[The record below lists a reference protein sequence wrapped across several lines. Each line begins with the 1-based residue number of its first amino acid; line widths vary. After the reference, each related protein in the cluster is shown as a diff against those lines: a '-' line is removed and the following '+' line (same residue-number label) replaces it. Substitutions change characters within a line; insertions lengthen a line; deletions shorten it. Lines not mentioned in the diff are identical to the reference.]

1 MKILFVEFFLLR
13 DCVSIAA
20 AILCLVAIIYSALTF
35 PKSRRV
41 LAAAFAVCVFWTAIA
56 SAGKHVE
63 SGNSFFYEGNYTS
76 ALAEYNKAAESE
88 PKDAMAY
95 LGRARVRFLAE
106 QDEMALADVVKAIEL
121 NHDFAPAYEL
131 RSWLRC
137 ATKDYEDALA
147 DIDKAIALQPEDA
160 TLYIS
165 RGEIYREKG
174 DSARGFADIEK
185 GMKSPRAQA
194 KINEISFFNRML
206 IHGDKESKEKEFA
219 RYCQIL
225 EINPEAV
232 RALRNRAGIYAE
244 QENFEAAIADYTKLI
259 ELNPDEP
266 DYYEL
271 RAYCYHLLGRIEEEA
286 ADNDSARAL
295 WTQIH
300 ERTNQ

>member
-1 MKILFVEFFLLR
+1 MKTLFVEFFLLR

-20 AILCLVAIIYSALTF
+20 AILCLAAIIYSALTF

-63 SGNSFFYEGNYTS
+63 SGDSFFNEGNYTS

-88 PKDAMAY
+88 PRNAMAY
-95 LGRARVRFLAE
+95 LGRARVRFLSE
-106 QDEMALADVVKAIEL
+106 QDEMALADVNKAIEL
-121 NHDFAPAYEL
+121 NSDSAPAYEL

-137 ATKDYEDALA
+137 ASKDYEGALA
-147 DIDKAIALQPEDA
+147 YIDKAIALQPEDA

-194 KINEISFFNRML
+194 KINEISFFDRML

-232 RALRNRAGIYAE
+232 RALRNRASFYAE
-244 QENFEAAIADYTKLI
+244 HEKYELAIADYTKLI
-259 ELNPDEP
+259 ELNPEEP
-266 DYYEL
+266 YYYEQ
-271 RAYCYHLLGRIEEEA
+271 RSWCFYNLGRSEEEA
-286 ADNDSARAL
+286 RDNESARAL
-295 WTQIH
+295 LVDK
-300 ERTNQ
+300 

>member
-1 MKILFVEFFLLR
+1 MEFFLLR

-20 AILCLVAIIYSALTF
+20 AILCLAAIIYSALTF

-63 SGNSFFYEGNYTS
+63 SGDSFFYEGNYTS

-106 QDEMALADVVKAIEL
+106 QDEMALADVDKAIEL
-121 NHDFAPAYEL
+121 NPNSVPAYEF

-137 ATKDYEDALA
+137 ASKDYEGALA
-147 DIDKAIALQPEDA
+147 DIDKAIAIQPEDA

-165 RGEIYREKG
+165 RGEIYREQG
-174 DSARGFADIEK
+174 DSALGFADIDK
-185 GMKSPRAQA
+185 GMKSLRAQA
-194 KINEISFFNRML
+194 KINEISLYGRML
-206 IHGDKESKEKEFA
+206 IHGDKENEEKAFA

-225 EINPEAV
+225 EINPEA
-232 RALRNRAGIYAE
+232 E
-244 QENFEAAIADYTKLI
+244 
-259 ELNPDEP
+259 
-266 DYYEL
+266 
-271 RAYCYHLLGRIEEEA
+271 
-286 ADNDSARAL
+286 
-295 WTQIH
+295 
-300 ERTNQ
+300 

>member
-1 MKILFVEFFLLR
+1 MEFFLLR

-20 AILCLVAIIYSALTF
+20 AILCLAAIIYSALTF

-63 SGNSFFYEGNYTS
+63 SGDSFFNEGNYTS

-106 QDEMALADVVKAIEL
+106 QDEMALADVDKAIEL
-121 NHDFAPAYEL
+121 NPDSVPAYEF

-137 ATKDYEDALA
+137 ASKDYEDALA
-147 DIDKAIALQPEDA
+147 DIDKAIAIQPEEV

-165 RGEIYREKG
+165 RGEIYREQG

-194 KINEISFFNRML
+194 KINEISLYGRML
-206 IHGDKESKEKEFA
+206 IYGDKSTEEKEFA
-219 RYCQIL
+219 RYCEIL
-225 EINPEAV
+225 EINPKAE
-232 RALRNRAGIYAE
+232 RTRRNRAGIYAE
-244 QENFEAAIADYTKLI
+244 QEQYELAIADYTKLI
-259 ELNPDEP
+259 EFNPEDPNYFEQ
-266 DYYEL
+266 
-271 RAYCYHLLGRIEEEA
+271 RAYCYYLLGRFEEEA
-286 ADNDSARAL
+286 ADNDRAGAL
-295 WTQIH
+295 LAN
-300 ERTNQ
+300 E

>member
-1 MKILFVEFFLLR
+1 MKFFLLR

-20 AILCLVAIIYSALTF
+20 AIRCLAAIIYAALTF

-63 SGNSFFYEGNYTS
+63 SGDSFFNEGNYTS
-76 ALAEYNKAAESE
+76 ALAEYNKAAKSE

-95 LGRARVRFLAE
+95 LGRARVRFLSE
-106 QDEMALADVVKAIEL
+106 QDEMALADVNKAIEL
-121 NHDFAPAYEL
+121 NPDSVPAYEF

-137 ATKDYEDALA
+137 ASKDYEDALA
-147 DIDKAIALQPEDA
+147 DIDKAIALQPEDI

-194 KINEISFFNRML
+194 KINEISLYGRML
-206 IHGDKESKEKEFA
+206 IHGDKATEEKEFA
-219 RYCQIL
+219 RYCEIL
-225 EINPEAV
+225 EINPEAE

-266 DYYEL
+266 DYFEQ
-271 RAYCYHLLGRIEEEA
+271 RAYCYYLLCRFDKEA
-286 ADNDSARAL
+286 ADNDRAKAL
-295 WTQIH
+295 LV
-300 ERTNQ
+300 EK